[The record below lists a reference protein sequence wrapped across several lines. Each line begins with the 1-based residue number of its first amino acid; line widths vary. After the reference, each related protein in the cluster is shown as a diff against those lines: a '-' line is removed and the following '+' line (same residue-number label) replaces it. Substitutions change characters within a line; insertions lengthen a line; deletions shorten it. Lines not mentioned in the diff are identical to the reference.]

1 MDRFHSILFSWGKL
15 WYNINRI
22 PIATAR
28 GTDGGISI
36 MEGYAV
42 HKTLL
47 TSSDM
52 QAILTG
58 LRSLDSVSGTGR
70 YAQLMEKLSVK
81 NLRNGRYPCRICIRR
96 QYISRITQQECFLLR
111 NVNGD
116 WLKNLEWK
124 ALRSCLTESF
134 CLHSIL
140 QIWLSYIDGS

>member
-1 MDRFHSILFSWGKL
+1 MKKCNRVL
-15 WYNINRI
+15 WIDF
-22 PIATAR
+22 TVSFFR
-28 GTDGGISI
+28 GETMVKYQQNSHCNSPGTNGGISI

-96 QYISRITQQECFLLR
+96 QYISRITQQECFCS
-111 NVNGD
+111 GM
-116 WLKNLEWK
+116 
-124 ALRSCLTESF
+124 
-134 CLHSIL
+134 
-140 QIWLSYIDGS
+140 